1 MLFANVNYMHDLQV
15 SYIEKM
21 ECIPL
26 DSTSCL
32 KGHKDNQNKIYLLLK
47 FAKNKSILFVYH
59 DCTAEEGYIPKFVY
73 VTISDIFCW
82 Q

>member
-47 FAKNKSILFVYH
+47 FAKISLYYLSTM
-59 DCTAEEGYIPKFVY
+59 TALPKKDPKFVY